1 MSDANP
7 PGQRDGLA
15 ARGSIDW
22 GPNNWGP
29 DNWGLGNW
37 GLDKWGFGTT
47 TSLLLWPLV
56 VTAAAGNML
65 AAQAEQTARLLGP
78 PGPPQARLPW
88 SAPNHVRLEL
98 STMELRDFS
107 VAPPGERSDEQSE
120 VPTLICAPYALH
132 GAVIADLAPGHS
144 LVEALS
150 RGGCRR
156 LFLTDWRSA
165 TEDMRQFTIDTYL
178 AELNVAVD
186 EIGAPVNLVGLCQ
199 GGWMALV
206 FAARFPDKVRKLA
219 IAGAPVDTEAAGSTL
234 SVSAQTVPLGLF
246 DEIAHL
252 DGGLARGARTARLWE
267 PGLRAQDALA
277 ALQLTPDDYRR
288 ASDLCRRFEQ
298 WAAATIDLPG
308 SFYHQVVQWLFKEN
322 RLAQGRMM
330 ALGRPI
336 DLAAVR
342 HPLFLLTADHD
353 EVTAPAQLLALR
365 NLAGTPAEA
374 IRCLSVPGGHL
385 SLFVGARTLGG
396 AWGEVAAW
404 LVQDSST

>member
-7 PGQRDGLA
+7 PGWSDGLG
-15 ARGSIDW
+15 ARSSAD
-22 GPNNWGP
+22 
-29 DNWGLGNW
+29 
-37 GLDKWGFGTT
+37 WGFGAA
-47 TSLLLWPLV
+47 TSFFLWPLV

-65 AAQAEQTARLLGP
+65 AAQAEQTARLLELP
-78 PGPPQARLPW
+78 VSPRARLPW

-107 VAPPGERSDEQSE
+107 IAPPSEWAGEQSG

-132 GAVIADLAPGHS
+132 GAAIADLAPGHS

-156 LFLTDWRSA
+156 LFVTDWRSA
-165 TEDMRQFTIDTYL
+165 TDDMRQFTIDTYL

-206 FAARFPDKVRKLA
+206 FAARFPEKVRKLA
-219 IAGAPVDTEAAGSTL
+219 IAGAPVDIEAAGSTL
-234 SVSAQTVPLGLF
+234 SVSAQTVPLGVF

-267 PGLRAQDALA
+267 PGLGAQNALA
-277 ALQLTPDDYRR
+277 ALQLSAGEYGR
-288 ASDLCRRFEQ
+288 AADLRRRFEQ
-298 WAAATIDLPG
+298 WAMATIDLPG
-308 SFYHQVVQWLFKEN
+308 TFYRQVVQWLFKEN
-322 RLAQGRMM
+322 RLALGRFT

-336 DLAAVR
+336 DLAEVR

-365 NLAGTPAEA
+365 NLAGTPPEA
-374 IRCLSVPGGHL
+374 VRCLSVPGGHL
-385 SLFVGARTLGG
+385 GLFVGARTLGG

-404 LVQDSST
+404 LAQGSST